1 MRMLIKNIRI
11 VSPGNGLDRTGS
23 IVISDGTILR
33 VGDCAETDGEF
44 DTVIDG
50 KGLVAA
56 PGLVEVHVHFRGP
69 RRCRCGKRRFHDGC
83 LHGEYEAA
91 GG

>member
-50 KGLVAA
+50 KGLS
-56 PGLVEVHVHFRGP
+56 
-69 RRCRCGKRRFHDGC
+69 RRRDSWMYTCISGSGA
-83 LHGEYEAA
+83 YV
-91 GG
+91 

>member
-11 VSPGNGLDRTGS
+11 VSPGNGLDRMGS

-56 PGLVEVHVHFRGP
+56 PV
-69 RRCRCGKRRFHDGC
+69 
-83 LHGEYEAA
+83 
-91 GG
+91 